1 MQLGVNVTICYPRQN
16 QYDVA
21 WSKSLGAPE
30 KDRQRRQHRH
40 TVLRHF
46 NNTQFAL
53 IFLHLAVRK
62 LFIAPHRARLHRKQR
77 KVR

>member
-1 MQLGVNVTICYPRQN
+1 MQLGVNVSICYPRQN

-21 WSKSLGAPE
+21 WSESLGAPE
-30 KDRQRRQHRH
+30 KDRKRQ
-40 TVLRHF
+40 HF

-62 LFIAPHRARLHRKQR
+62 LLIASGQGYPENKG
-77 KVR
+77 K